1 MKLGWPRRF
10 EQRLTLLAWV
20 SALALIAVS
29 AALGVRNEIS
39 YRQALGRQEVA
50 QADILAASLTAA
62 LAFDDTVTMQQYVSA
77 LRVNPMIAAAAV
89 YDVRGRPLVTL
100 ARYGAPPP
108 PSRPGKVRTVW
119 RMRRVQV
126 VRAAAEQGEVLGYVY
141 LETRA
146 DKWYA
151 LLVRHVGIGLLTLMS
166 VLLLTLVS
174 FAARG
179 LQRRTFELAQ
189 SNARL
194 TEEMAARATAE
205 EALRQSQKMEALGQL
220 TGGIAHDFN
229 NLLQVIMGAVEL
241 IRRKAADTAKVEV
254 WAGNALEAAERGAT
268 LTRQLLAFSRTQ
280 KLDLRPFVVSELVE
294 GMRDLLIR
302 TLGPGIDLVMDLDR
316 HRAPVL
322 SDQTQLE
329 LAILNLAINA
339 RDAMPQGGR
348 LTLRTD
354 VVTIGPGDPVLPP
367 DRYVALSVTD
377 TGQGMASDVAA
388 RAFDP
393 FFTTKAMGK
402 GTGLGLSQVYG
413 VARQAGGEARIT
425 SAPGE
430 GATVTVLL
438 RCSPQH
444 AEAPPAARG
453 AEAVLA
459 PRHGATVLVVDDE
472 SRVRELLDDTLQL
485 LGYRVLTADGG
496 AAAITV
502 LQRERPDAMLID
514 FAMPQM
520 NGAQVAD
527 RARRLWPD
535 LPIVFASGHADSAAI
550 QAAVGED
557 AEILRKP
564 FDMNE
569 LARTLSATL
578 GGSPASQSGDAGLEA
593 GA

>member
-1 MKLGWPRRF
+1 
-10 EQRLTLLAWV
+10 
-20 SALALIAVS
+20 
-29 AALGVRNEIS
+29 
-39 YRQALGRQEVA
+39 
-50 QADILAASLTAA
+50 
-62 LAFDDTVTMQQYVSA
+62 
-77 LRVNPMIAAAAV
+77 
-89 YDVRGRPLVTL
+89 
-100 ARYGAPPP
+100 
-108 PSRPGKVRTVW
+108 
-119 RMRRVQV
+119 
-126 VRAAAEQGEVLGYVY
+126 
-141 LETRA
+141 
-146 DKWYA
+146 
-151 LLVRHVGIGLLTLMS
+151 
-166 VLLLTLVS
+166 
-174 FAARG
+174 
-179 LQRRTFELAQ
+179 
-189 SNARL
+189 
-194 TEEMAARATAE
+194 
-205 EALRQSQKMEALGQL
+205 
-220 TGGIAHDFN
+220 
-229 NLLQVIMGAVEL
+229 
-241 IRRKAADTAKVEV
+241 
-254 WAGNALEAAERGAT
+254 
-268 LTRQLLAFSRTQ
+268 
-280 KLDLRPFVVSELVE
+280 
-294 GMRDLLIR
+294 
-302 TLGPGIDLVMDLDR
+302 
-316 HRAPVL
+316 
-322 SDQTQLE
+322 
-329 LAILNLAINA
+329 
-339 RDAMPQGGR
+339 
-348 LTLRTD
+348 